1 MSKQNQNIKRNEYL
15 LEPPDFP
22 SGLIDKIS
30 ALPTKPGVYLHK
42 NSSGQIIYVGKAKNL
57 RNRVKSYFQLNRPVD
72 AKTKALVR
80 KINDTEV
87 IVVDSEAEAF
97 ILEDTLI
104 KKHKPKYNILLRD
117 DKTYPYIRIT
127 KEDYPRVFTTRKIIK
142 DGSKYIGPFTDV
154 GNINRMMK
162 TIRSLFMLRSCDFNI
177 TQDTIEK
184 KKHKICLDYH
194 IKKCEGPCEGLIAKI
209 EYNENIKRAM
219 SILNGKTKEVLK
231 ELEEK
236 MQSASENLEFEKAA
250 SLRNKWLALN
260 EYSSKQK
267 VVDTDLA
274 DRDVIGLAR
283 IDDVACTLI
292 LKIREGKLI
301 GKRHYIIKN
310 SLEEYD
316 EDIIQRTVER
326 WYIENDF
333 IPLNIYLA
341 AEPRD
346 TEYLTEFLATK
357 RENSVHIHIPKIGE
371 KKQLIEMANKNAL
384 HIIKEFNLAIEKRE
398 QSIPRPVISL
408 QRDLRLDKP
417 PRRIECFDNSHIQGS
432 ELVSSMVVF
441 ENGKPKKSEYRKYK
455 VQNVGKNDD
464 FAAMRETIERRYTRL
479 KKEMAEGKA
488 DVPDLIIIDGGK
500 GQLSSAKKI
509 LDDLGLKLNVIG
521 LAKRLEEIYFPGNSE
536 PLMLPRTSSSLKLVQ
551 ALRDES
557 HRFAITFHRSL
568 RDKRTLSTEL
578 TSIQGIGQL
587 TAMKLLNQIG
597 SVKKIKIAKDEELS
611 VILNSKQIENL
622 RIYFNGK
629 NDESTQDNS

>member
-1 MSKQNQNIKRNEYL
+1 MSKQNQNINRKEYL

-22 SGLIDKIS
+22 SDLIDKVS
-30 ALPTKPGVYLHK
+30 ALPTKPGVYMHK

-57 RNRVKSYFQLNRPVD
+57 RNRVKSYFQVNRPVD

-142 DGSKYIGPFTDV
+142 DGSKYIGPFTDI

-177 TQDTIEK
+177 NQITIEK

-219 SILNGKTKEVLK
+219 AILNGKTKEVQK
-231 ELEEK
+231 ELEDK
-236 MQSASENLEFEKAA
+236 MHTASENLEFEKAA
-250 SLRNKWLALN
+250 NLRNKLLALN

-316 EDIIQRTVER
+316 EDIMQRTVER

-346 TEYLTEFLATK
+346 TEHLTEFLAAK

-384 HIIKEFNLAIEKRE
+384 HIIKEFNLAVEKRE

-464 FAAMRETIERRYTRL
+464 FAAMRETIERRYSRL

-488 DVPDLIIIDGGK
+488 DAPDLIIIDGGK

-551 ALRDES
+551 ALRDEA
-557 HRFAITFHRSL
+557 HRFAITFHRLL

-578 TSIQGIGQL
+578 TNIKGIGKE
-587 TAMKLLNQIG
+587 TAMKLLNQLG
-597 SVKKIKIAKDEELS
+597 SVKTIMIAKDEDLS
-611 VILNSKQIENL
+611 VILNTTQIKNL
-622 RIYFNGK
+622 RNYFNGK
-629 NDESTQDNS
+629 NDESSQESS